1 MRSVARQV
9 GKAGADHSLSGAY
22 VFFWSAHALFCTHI
36 LRVGRAEKS
45 VQENT
50 MLLLQGATLCLL
62 MLPIHEAVWYAV
74 RWAYCPPHKRIRY
87 VFLGSLNTF

>member
-74 RWAYCPPHKRIRY
+74 RWAYCPPHILSRNR
-87 VFLGSLNTF
+87 FLGSLSTF